1 MLTVEQVLKLGG
13 KERRTIGRTRIN
25 RSALVFFHGQADVF
39 PCCVRDATN
48 SGAGIR
54 LEGLNVLPV
63 EFYLSFDRFRTARKC
78 RLIWR
83 ELAFFG
89 AAVYALAEGSPPQ
102 PNAHKGAYSILSSR
116 LGGSSPFSSRIYFF

>member
-1 MLTVEQVLKLGG
+1 MSTVEQVLKSAGR
-13 KERRTIGRTRIN
+13 ERRTIGRTRID
-25 RSALVFFHGQADVF
+25 RGAMLFFHGQADVF

-83 ELAFFG
+83 DIDFVGIAF
-89 AAVYALAEGSPPQ
+89 ET
-102 PNAHKGAYSILSSR
+102 
-116 LGGSSPFSSRIYFF
+116 